1 MADPLLQ
8 PPLAGDARFQAL
20 GQIAARLNDIDLSPL
35 LVYLIDTVNASAL
48 PHQAEQFHI
57 MGYEGWKFAGDDDA
71 RRRLIKR
78 AIELHRH
85 KGTKWALRQVL
96 ETLQLNGEITEW
108 FEYGGAPGYF
118 RVGVDLSSRGIDA
131 DTFDALVA
139 LINEYKNVRSHLD
152 RLTLS
157 LRNVSQVPVVAAT
170 MLCGEVATVYPYELT
185 ELTAMSRVP
194 RIGIGHWSVETVT
207 VYPTTH

>member
-8 PPLAGDARFQAL
+8 PPLAGDPRFQAL

-48 PHQAEQFHI
+48 PHLAEQFHI
-57 MGYEGWKFAGDDDA
+57 MGYEGWQFARDDA
-71 RRRLIKR
+71 DRRRLIKR

-85 KGTKWALRQVL
+85 KGTKWALRQVF

-118 RVGVDLSSRGIDA
+118 RVDVDLSARGIDA

-157 LRNVSQVPVVAAT
+157 LRNVSQVPVVAAA
-170 MLCGEVATVYPYELT
+170 MLCGEVTTVYPYELT
-185 ELTAMSRVP
+185 ELNQVSRVP

-207 VYPTTH
+207 IYPIH